1 MKNDEAKS
9 IPDWKVLT
17 AIRPPVFGTKG
28 FVLFERDHWSAIGVI
43 RSGMHSFD
51 AASWESNLGNL
62 RKFFR
67 LDDER
72 QCFSEGRFE
81 WTHFHEPQITRGLV
95 HFLDTAPAELR
106 KARCVAF
113 ARAVSACCRLEHRR
127 NFPNNSVQVRVVA
140 EEKRV
145 DILVELADEQGR
157 FGVAIEAKFDHRLT
171 KGQLESAVRHTKDRR
186 WDLNRSCFLV
196 VGPHLD
202 RLNSEILD
210 NNADWSSVT
219 WWALLRHLEREL
231 PIYADCAEFR
241 RFRSTVWSQSYV

>member
-1 MKNDEAKS
+1 MKIDEATS
-9 IPDWKVLT
+9 RPDWKALT
-17 AIRPPVFGTKG
+17 AIRPPVFGTDG
-28 FVLFERDHWSAIGVI
+28 FALFERDHWSAVGAI

-51 AASWESNLGNL
+51 ATSWESNLGHL
-62 RKFFR
+62 RNFFR

-81 WTHFHEPQITRGLV
+81 WTHFYEPQITRGLV
-95 HFLDTAPAELR
+95 HFLDTAPADLR
-106 KARCVAF
+106 KTRSVAF
-113 ARAVSACCRLEHRR
+113 ARAVSACCRPEHRR
-127 NFPNNSVQVRVVA
+127 IFLDNPLQARVVA

-145 DILVELADEQGR
+145 DILVELVDGEGR
-157 FGVAIEAKFDHRLT
+157 FGVTVEAKFNHRLT
-171 KGQLESAVRHTKDRR
+171 EGQLEGAVEHTCDRG

-202 RLNSEILD
+202 QLDCNILD
-210 NNADWSSVT
+210 NNAEWSSVT

-231 PIYADCAEFR
+231 PIHADCPEFR

>member
-1 MKNDEAKS
+1 MKIDKAKS
-9 IPDWKVLT
+9 SPDWKVLT
-17 AIRPPVFGTKG
+17 AIRPPVFGTDG
-28 FVLFERDHWSAIGVI
+28 FVLFERHHWSAIGAI
-43 RSGMHSFD
+43 RCGINSFD
-51 AASWESNLGNL
+51 AASWKSNLGHL
-62 RKFFR
+62 RNFFR

-95 HFLDTAPAELR
+95 HFLDTAPAKLR
-106 KARCVAF
+106 KARCLAF
-113 ARAVSACCRLEHRR
+113 ARAVSACCKPEHRR
-127 NFPNNSVQVRVVA
+127 TYLDNPTLVRVVA

-145 DILVELADEQGR
+145 DILVELSDRGGR

-171 KGQLESAVRHTKDRR
+171 KGQLESAVSHTKDRR

-202 RLNSEILD
+202 RLDSEILHH
-210 NNADWSSVT
+210 NSDWSCVT